1 MEKATEKEE
10 EYEQL
15 VIELKKKLEEAT
27 TKLTEAQMQNKKIQF
42 EVEHEKSVRESIE
55 NFRVP
60 MYVFDQFSCF
70 NLI

>member
-1 MEKATEKEE
+1 M
-10 EYEQL
+10 

-60 MYVFDQFSCF
+60 MYVFDHCSCL
-70 NLI
+70 NLF